1 MVLHCPLHRIQT
13 LQRCTECPSS
23 APFRSL
29 ETLTIPPQAPKC
41 ALGFLSDLLFLAFLP
56 LHWRFTLPGMSLRA
70 PVLSETVTRLLGF
83 SSSFFLP
90 PSLPGPL
97 RPRSRVRCHSSPRPG
112 SCAPLCR
119 RTYRPEM
126 QRWACT
132 SVPVPESQLLDDDR
146 ELFPLS
152 IPGTGTEHA
161 RSEGPPRRQD
171 PRTGEGL

>member
-13 LQRCTECPSS
+13 LQRCTECLSS

-29 ETLTIPPQAPKC
+29 QMLTIPPQAPKC

-56 LHWRFTLPGMSLRA
+56 LHSRFTLPGMRLSA

-83 SSSFFLP
+83 SSSSFFLP

-112 SCAPLCR
+112 AVHPSAAAHIALKCSGGPARLSPSPR
-119 RTYRPEM
+119 ARFSTVIENFFSFHPRH
-126 QRWACT
+126 WHGACQ
-132 SVPVPESQLLDDDR
+132 V
-146 ELFPLS
+146 
-152 IPGTGTEHA
+152 
-161 RSEGPPRRQD
+161 
-171 PRTGEGL
+171 